1 MWGVILFM
9 NINYLI
15 SFIETV
21 KQKSISKACKNLHLT
36 QSALSQQL
44 QTLEKSLNTK
54 LLIRSNKGIVL
65 TQEGEIVL
73 GYAETLI
80 NLYNNMNKDIVDS
93 RKSVIQGIKISSCGS
108 VGEYLIP
115 CTLHV
120 YKKDHENV
128 RFLLKNKHTKY
139 VIEDIIDCSADIG
152 FIDKEIFVEGI
163 DCFKICNNTL
173 TFIYPPS
180 NKELEGKQ
188 LTLSDISKLPLI
200 MGPKGSGLREI
211 IENIFYINN
220 ISPDDLNIEMELD
233 SIESIKTSIAKGLG
247 VAIVP
252 YISVKKEIYT
262 NIIKSTCI
270 EEMHPTCSI
279 CLIYKKNK
287 VTNSYVKEFIT
298 FIKKYGSATF
308 C

>member
-1 MWGVILFM
+1 M

-44 QTLEKSLNTK
+44 QTLEKSLNAN
-54 LLIRSNKGIVL
+54 LLIRSNKGIAL
-65 TQEGEIVL
+65 TEEGQIVL
-73 GYAETLI
+73 SYAETLI

-93 RKSVIQGIKISSCGS
+93 KKSIIHDIKISSCGS

-120 YKKDHENV
+120 YKKNHENV
-128 RFLLKNKHTKY
+128 RFSLKSKHTIY

-152 FIDKEIFVEGI
+152 FIDKEISVEGI
-163 DCFKICNNTL
+163 NCFRICNNTL
-173 TFIYPPS
+173 AFIYPPS

-188 LTLSDISKLPLI
+188 LTLNEIARLPLI
-200 MGPKGSGLREI
+200 MGPKGSSIREI
-211 IENIFYINN
+211 IDNIFYVNN
-220 ISPDDLNIEMELD
+220 IYPDNLNIEMELD
-233 SIESIKTSIAKGLG
+233 TIESIKTAIAKGLG

-252 YISVKKEIYT
+252 YTSVKKEIYT
-262 NIIKSTCI
+262 NIVKSTCI
-270 EEMHPTCSI
+270 EQLQSTCSI

-287 VTNSYVKEFIT
+287 VSNSYIKEFIT
-298 FIKKYGSATF
+298 FIEKYGSETF